1 MNISDPTET
10 PAPTSTHGK
19 KEEPHPMENR
29 KPNRKTELMMGL
41 NNGVSHM
48 HVQQHVW
55 HLPP

>member
-1 MNISDPTET
+1 
-10 PAPTSTHGK
+10 
-19 KEEPHPMENR
+19 MENR